1 MKNIFSKKH
10 DTLKVV
16 NLPPEN
22 VEGITQQQ
30 MKEYMKLTGCNGKD
44 NNCPIHG
51 VFSYPC
57 CTNHAYC
64 DIRDKIVKLM

>member
-16 NLPPEN
+16 NLPPEKFN
-22 VEGITQQQ
+22 GITKEQ
-30 MKEYMKLTGCNGKD
+30 MEEYMKLTGCNGKGLS
-44 NNCPIHG
+44 CPIHSN
-51 VFSYPC
+51 FSYAC
-57 CTNHAYC
+57 CTNVAYC